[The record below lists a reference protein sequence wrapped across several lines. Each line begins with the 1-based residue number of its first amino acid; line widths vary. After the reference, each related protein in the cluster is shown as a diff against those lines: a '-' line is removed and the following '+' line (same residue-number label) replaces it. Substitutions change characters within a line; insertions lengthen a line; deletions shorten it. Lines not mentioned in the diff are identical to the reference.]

1 MLGKVKFQEFV
12 KLESIGGILLGITT
26 IIALIM
32 ANSVLAR
39 YYEMFLNVPMQVR
52 IGELNI
58 HKPLLL
64 WINDGLMAIFF
75 FLVGLELKREL
86 LVGHLSDRKALILPG
101 FAATGGMLIP
111 ALIYA
116 AINYSDPVAL
126 RGWAIPAATDIA
138 FALAVL
144 GAFGTRLPASLKV
157 FLLALAIMDD
167 VGAIIIIALFYTESV
182 SATSLSWAGI
192 FALGLLVCNTLNV
205 RRPSVYIVL
214 GLFMWVSVLKSG
226 VHATLAGVLLAAF
239 IPLRKKDGHSMAE
252 DMEHQLHPWVAFAI
266 LPLFA
271 FVNAGVTVADTGG
284 ITHPVPLAIMLG
296 LVIGK
301 PIGVVGFTWLAVR
314 FNLARLPDGATW
326 AHVLGVAFLCGIGFT
341 MSLFIGSLAFEGAD
355 ISYLK
360 IDRIGILTGS
370 LMSIIA
376 GAAVLAYAARN
387 SRTNEVKVREP
398 AKDSE

>member
-12 KLESIGGILLGITT
+12 KLESIGGLLLGITT
-26 IIALIM
+26 LIALAM
-32 ANSVLAR
+32 ANSALAP
-39 YYEMFLNVPMQVR
+39 YYELFLNVPMQVR
-52 IGELNI
+52 IGELDI
-58 HKPLLL
+58 DKPLLL
-64 WINDGLMAIFF
+64 WINDGLMAVFF
-75 FLVGLELKREL
+75 FLIGLELKREL

-101 FAATGGMLIP
+101 FAATGGMFVP

-167 VGAIIIIALFYTESV
+167 VGAIVIIALFYTDSV
-182 SATSLSWAGI
+182 SATSLSWAGV
-192 FALGLLVCNTLNV
+192 FALGLLICNTLNV

-214 GLFMWVSVLKSG
+214 GIFMWVSVLKSG
-226 VHATLAGVLLAAF
+226 IHATLAGVVLAAF
-239 IPLRKKDGHSMAE
+239 IPLKKRDGHSMAE
-252 DMEHQLHPWVAFAI
+252 DLEHQLHPWVAFAI

-271 FVNAGVTVADTGG
+271 FVNAGVTMADTGG

-296 LVIGK
+296 LLIGK
-301 PIGVVGFTWLAVR
+301 PIGVVGFTWIAVKMK
-314 FNLARLPDGATW
+314 LARLPEAATW
-326 AHVLGVAFLCGIGFT
+326 MHVLGIAFLCGIGFT

-355 ISYLK
+355 TSYLK
-360 IDRIGILTGS
+360 IDRIGILSGS
-370 LMSIIA
+370 LLSMIA
-376 GAAVLAYAARN
+376 GAGVLFYA
-387 SRTNEVKVREP
+387 SRKAPTTPNDVKSS
-398 AKDSE
+398 DSG